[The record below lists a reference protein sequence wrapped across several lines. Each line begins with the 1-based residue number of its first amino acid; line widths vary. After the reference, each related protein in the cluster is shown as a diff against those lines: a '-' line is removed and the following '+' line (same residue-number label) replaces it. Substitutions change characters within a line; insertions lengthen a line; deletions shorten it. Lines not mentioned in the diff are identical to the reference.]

1 MEGSTTCSCGAGATA
16 EVVMQRDD
24 RGIAYPYLLAFL
36 CGAGHER
43 EHLSRRQLHDIL
55 VSTCEALDREEYGAR
70 DGAQDL

>member
-1 MEGSTTCSCGAGATA
+1 
-16 EVVMQRDD
+16 MQRDD